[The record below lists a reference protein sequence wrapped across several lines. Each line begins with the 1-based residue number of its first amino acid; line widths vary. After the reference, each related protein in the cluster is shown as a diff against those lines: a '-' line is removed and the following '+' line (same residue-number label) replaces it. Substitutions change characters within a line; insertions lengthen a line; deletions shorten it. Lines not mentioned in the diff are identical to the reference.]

1 MIAIWGFDRTVRLV
15 RIAYCN
21 LSVRFGKSAV
31 TTSSKVEYFEDSD
44 LIRVEVT
51 PSTALTPRPGQ
62 HYYLYQP
69 LTLKGW
75 ENHPFTLG
83 AYVLPKA
90 DEERCKL
97 IFYIRPYDG
106 WTRRVHDQCRDAQA
120 SMPSRLLVEGPYGH
134 TAPLHTFDTVL
145 MVVGGTGIAA
155 AVPYIIDHL
164 SRVAEG
170 RTRTLRIK
178 LVWSARTKEMYSRV
192 FCDKLSILVH
202 HETIS
207 TTFYC
212 TKGTAVFSDTKSES
226 SSASNNAVAT
236 SESVAEKKGANVSG
250 TEPVSFLFG
259 RPDVRRLVAME
270 AEEVKASCGRLA
282 VLTCG
287 PAQMADDCRQTVYE
301 IMKGGFRDI
310 EYYEEAFGW

>member
-1 MIAIWGFDRTVRLV
+1 MVAIWGLDRTVRLV
-15 RIAYCN
+15 RITYCN
-21 LSVRFGKSAV
+21 LNVRFGNGVVA
-31 TTSSKVEYFEDSD
+31 TTPKVEYFEDSD
-44 LIRVEVT
+44 LIRVEMT
-51 PSTALTPRPGQ
+51 LSTALTPRPGQ

-69 LTLKGW
+69 LTLRGW

-83 AYVLPKA
+83 AYVLPKS

-106 WTRRVHDQCRDAQA
+106 WTRRVRDQCRNGPYGMQ
-120 SMPSRLLVEGPYGH
+120 PRLLLEGPYGH

-164 SRVAEG
+164 SRCADG
-170 RTRTLRIK
+170 RTQTFRIR
-178 LVWSARTKEMYSRV
+178 LVWSARTKEMYSRI
-192 FCDKLSILVH
+192 FCDELATLLH

-212 TKGTAVFSDTKSES
+212 TKGTDSLPDTKSET
-226 SSASNNAVAT
+226 SSAPGDAVAGSDSAT
-236 SESVAEKKGANVSG
+236 EKKGAEVSG
-250 TEPVSFLFG
+250 TAPVNFVTG
-259 RPDVRRLVAME
+259 RPDVRGLVAME
-270 AEEVKASCGRLA
+270 AEETKESSGRLA